1 MYSVK
6 HANISAASDGE
17 NEIVAAVA
25 GKRVVV
31 LSYVL
36 AVVHATARGTAD
48 FRSITANTVHATFM
62 SGTDDLDGA
71 LVYSFTGHPKAPA
84 FECEVGEAF
93 GINNGSGVDCAG
105 HVTYMLR

>member
-25 GKRVVV
+25 GKRIVPI
-31 LSYVL
+31 SYAL
-36 AVVHATARGTAD
+36 AVSHATARGTST
-48 FRSITANTVHATFM
+48 FRSLTSNTDHATFF
-62 SGTDDLDGA
+62 SGTDDLDGVA
-71 LVYSFTGHPKAPA
+71 IYSFTGHPKAPA
-84 FECEVGEAF
+84 FECEVGEAL

-105 HVTYMLR
+105 HITYMLR